1 MCVTIFMCVCV
12 HAGRKTGSRSTALVL
27 LCEKGSASAHVR
39 HGKWGLGPEEPEV
52 GLDPG
57 EL

>member
-1 MCVTIFMCVCV
+1 M
-12 HAGRKTGSRSTALVL
+12 HAERKTGSRSLALVL
-27 LCEKGSASAHVR
+27 LCEKGSASTHVC
-39 HGKWGLGPEEPEV
+39 HGKGGMGPEEPEV